1 MFPSVTPPRLIHA
14 MLSDRGRVR
23 RQNEDACAAN
33 PELGVYVVC
42 DGIGGAVAG
51 EVASRVAAET
61 FLRSLEAAPP
71 GRSDERRSPERRL
84 YAAIL
89 AANEAIHHES
99 RRKSELSGMGT
110 TLVALLRLPESG
122 MGGGRG
128 VVGSTVGSGS
138 GSGPGAGPDLLIAHV
153 GDSRCYRLRDRE
165 LLQLTADHSFV
176 EEQLRAGYITPKQA
190 AQSPMRNYITRAVG
204 AHPRI
209 EPDIQSFRSR
219 PGDLY
224 LLASDGLTRELVD
237 EVIAAILTSE
247 IPEAGVVFED
257 LKRACRRLIDE
268 ANANGGRDNI
278 TAVLVAVR

>member
-1 MFPSVTPPRLIHA
+1 

-23 RQNEDACAAN
+23 RQNEDACAAD

-42 DGIGGAVAG
+42 DGIGGAAAG

-61 FLRSLEAAPP
+61 FLRSLQATPA
-71 GRSDERRSPERRL
+71 GKTGERRAPERRL
-84 YAAIL
+84 YTAIL
-89 AANEAIHHES
+89 AANQAIQNES

-122 MGGGRG
+122 RG
-128 VVGSTVGSGS
+128 AAAGAPMDA
-138 GSGPGAGPDLLIAHV
+138 GPGAGPDLLIAHV
-153 GDSRCYRLRDRE
+153 GDSRCYRLRDGG

-176 EEQLRAGYITPKQA
+176 EEQLRAGYITAEQA

-204 AHPRI
+204 ADAQI

-224 LLASDGLTRELVD
+224 LLASDGLTRELD
-237 EVIAAILTSE
+237 DAAIAGVLTGE
-247 IPEAGVVFED
+247 IPKAGAVFED
-257 LKRACRRLIDE
+257 LKRACRVLIDA
-268 ANANGGRDNI
+268 ANESGGRDNI
-278 TAVLVAVR
+278 TAVLVAVGRDL